1 MTEQE
6 ARERV
11 KDLKSFYGH
20 LISYI
25 VINAGMLTTFF
36 LAAGPEAVLGPLLVL
51 LGWGGGL
58 CIHAMRVFGF
68 FGLGSPAWEQQ
79 KVRELLRSSETGL
92 TKEELAQVLRQALTE
107 VAAAGGTSSG
117 GEERMLQR
125 LEHIEAIV
133 TSEDW
138 DLLQQGKVATDI
150 TAEERIELDPEHEGG
165 AEHQVAR
172 LAKRVR

>member
-1 MTEQE
+1 MIEQE
-6 ARERV
+6 ARARV
-11 KDLKSFYGH
+11 KDLKTFYGH

-36 LAAGPEAVLGPLLVL
+36 LAAGPEAVFGPLLVL

-58 CIHAMRVFGF
+58 CLHAMRVFGI
-68 FGLGSPAWEQQ
+68 FGLGSSAWEEQ
-79 KVRELLRSSETGL
+79 KVRELLRNSETGL
-92 TKEELAQVLRQALTE
+92 TKEELTQVLNQALSE
-107 VAAAGGTSSG
+107 VATGGTSSRM
-117 GEERMLQR
+117 EERILQR

-138 DLLQQGKVATDI
+138 DLLQPRNVVEDI
-150 TAEERIELDPEHEGG
+150 TDEERIELDTEREGG
-165 AEHQVAR
+165 AEQQVTQ